1 MSNLQPRRNSVFYIY
16 NMFKYYLF
24 YAMRERDSYKC
35 WYSRHHEVCGDYI
48 LYFKAVSRDGN
59 RKYNLAITLETGTHK
74 YDYID
79 ELINVFEM
87 YRFCEFEISD
97 YDYITDEFNIVFK
110 RVFHNDNAAR
120 IYTYSV
126 CNYGLEL
133 KDIKE
138 KYCYIPLYEDLCN
151 VYINGNQRRY
161 EMECVDFADTLPYI
175 IESDIYQKGQDALNR
190 LNRLRDGFGLPACD
204 LTINDVRRQLRL
216 PICKELPTYYSLGS
230 GTGFIHKPTLSKPP
244 IFNDP
249 ATICYW
255 NDGTKTVVKCQEGD
269 TYSPEAGLALCYMK
283 KILGNT
289 SKDLNK
295 ELHKYIPEEKED

>member
-1 MSNLQPRRNSVFYIY
+1 
-16 NMFKYYLF
+16 
-24 YAMRERDSYKC
+24 
-35 WYSRHHEVCGDYI
+35 
-48 LYFKAVSRDGN
+48 
-59 RKYNLAITLETGTHK
+59 
-74 YDYID
+74 
-79 ELINVFEM
+79 
-87 YRFCEFEISD
+87 
-97 YDYITDEFNIVFK
+97 
-110 RVFHNDNAAR
+110 
-120 IYTYSV
+120 
-126 CNYGLEL
+126 
-133 KDIKE
+133 
-138 KYCYIPLYEDLCN
+138 
-151 VYINGNQRRY
+151 
-161 EMECVDFADTLPYI
+161 MEYVDFDARCLDDAYADTLPYI
-175 IESDIYQKGQDALNR
+175 IKSDIYQKGQDALNR

-216 PICKELPTYYSLGS
+216 PICKELPTYYTLGS

-295 ELHKYIPEEKED
+295 ELHKYILE